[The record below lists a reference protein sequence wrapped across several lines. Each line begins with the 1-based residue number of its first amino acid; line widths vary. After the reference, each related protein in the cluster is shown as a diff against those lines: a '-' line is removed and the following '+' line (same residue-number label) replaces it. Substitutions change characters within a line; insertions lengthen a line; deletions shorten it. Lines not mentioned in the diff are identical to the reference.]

1 MSRPDVGILGQWVF
15 KGITK
20 KCYTCPCALSIHT
33 RSLRLRSV
41 WDEGRCWFVSHA
53 IETNTNSL
61 HCFGQLISVFCVE
74 TLKAAKRFQ
83 KKATYSNKAF
93 EEPHFTYK
101 WSEVKC
107 VYVVTQLDSAVPHQP
122 TMTAHWCRGHHNHTG
137 PWPSWHPW
145 RAAVTAPWRA
155 WPASGWMRRRRQ
167 GQRLRRMPVQT
178 ERRGTQGW
186 GRRRQRS
193 GVHWQ
198 H

>member
-1 MSRPDVGILGQWVF
+1 MSETKAGAGLSHMPLKQTLTVCIVLDSLYLYFVWKHWKLQKDSKKRRPIAIRHL
-15 KGITK
+15 K
-20 KCYTCPCALSIHT
+20 SHT
-33 RSLRLRSV
+33 SLTSEV
-41 WDEGRCWFVSHA
+41 
-53 IETNTNSL
+53 
-61 HCFGQLISVFCVE
+61 
-74 TLKAAKRFQ
+74 
-83 KKATYSNKAF
+83 
-93 EEPHFTYK
+93 K